1 MVSATPLR
9 QGWRVLLLAALVG
22 APWLEAGDGMF
33 SSVMFRLRGPR
44 RPPPE
49 LVILDVDQDSVAL
62 ADRLTPEEIAASP
75 LWRRMGPWP
84 WPRQLQADLA
94 AAVLDQ
100 GARQVVFTL
109 LYPHP
114 SHFGAADDRAFLQRL
129 TPWRDRV
136 VLVAGYG
143 AETDPAT
150 GVDLVRLRRPV
161 YSLGGLGH
169 DALLEGATGAIEA
182 LPGRRWQR
190 QALAEFP
197 PPHPPALAFAAAARQ
212 PPLSPLGLDFIGPAG
227 SVAVVPAWQVQQ
239 QPPGFWRDRIVLLGR
254 TPSRLSD
261 RRPSPYG
268 PLSSVELQAA
278 ALATVLQDRGFR
290 SLPGLATVVVLLG
303 WGGLGL
309 ALLGRPALAAGT
321 ATTAVLLAVAAL
333 AAAALAWL
341 AGWWLP
347 VSALV
352 AAPLL
357 GGGGRAL
364 GQWRLENRERTYLHQ
379 VLACRVSPALLAD
392 ILREPGPLGTQ
403 LGGSRARCAVLF
415 TDLVDFTPLSAQLEP
430 AELFALL
437 NRYFETIASAVIAE
451 NGLLD
456 KFIGDALMAEFGV
469 PRSRGDA
476 EEARAAVRA
485 ALAMQASLAR
495 LNADLA
501 AQGLPSLHQGIGIHL
516 GEVIA
521 GNLGSS
527 QRLEY
532 TVIGASVNLAS
543 RLEGLT
549 RQFPQFPVLISGA
562 VLAALPG
569 QLDVEPLGEH
579 RLKGWPEPV
588 AVYGLRGMR

>member
-1 MVSATPLR
+1 MARPNVLR
-9 QGWRVLLLAALVG
+9 HGWRVLLVAVLLG
-22 APWLEAGDGMF
+22 APWLEAGDAAF
-33 SSVMFRLRGPR
+33 SSLLFRLRGPR

-62 ADRLTPEEIAASP
+62 EDRLTPEEIAASP

-84 WPRQLQADLA
+84 WPRELQADLA
-94 AAVLDQ
+94 AEVLEQ

-114 SHFGAADDRAFLQRL
+114 SHFGTADDRAFLRRL
-129 TPWRDRV
+129 TPWRHRV

-143 AETDPAT
+143 AEQDPAT
-150 GVDLVRLRRPV
+150 GLELVRLRRPV
-161 YSLGGLGH
+161 YSLGALGL

-182 LPGRRWQR
+182 IPGRRWQL

-197 PPHPPALAFAAAARQ
+197 PPHPPALAFAAAGRQ
-212 PPLSPLGLDFIGPAG
+212 PPLAPLGLDFVGPAG
-227 SVAVVPAWQVQQ
+227 TVPVLPAWQVQQ
-239 QPPGFWRDRIVLLGR
+239 QPPGFWRDRIVVIGR
-254 TPSRLSD
+254 TPSRLAD
-261 RRPSPYG
+261 RRPSPFG

-278 ALATVLQDRGFR
+278 ALATVLQGRGFR
-290 SLPGLATVVVLLG
+290 PLPGPGHVFLLLG
-303 WGGLGL
+303 WAGLGL
-309 ALLGRPALAAGT
+309 GLLGRPAAAAGT
-321 ATTAVLLAVAAL
+321 ATTALLLALAAL

-341 AGWWLP
+341 GGWWLP

-364 GQWRLENRERTYLHQ
+364 GQWRRESEERAYLHQ
-379 VLACRVSPALLAD
+379 VLACRVSPPLLAD

-415 TDLVDFTPLSAQLEP
+415 TDLVGFTPLTAQLEP
-430 AELFALL
+430 GELFALL
-437 NRYFETIASAVIAE
+437 NRYFEAIAAAVIAE

-485 ALAMQASLAR
+485 ALAMQASLVR
-495 LNADLA
+495 LNTDLA
-501 AQGLPSLHQGIGIHL
+501 AHGLPTLRQGIGIHL

-549 RQFPQFPVLISGA
+549 RQFPQFPVLITGA
-562 VLAALPG
+562 VLEALPD
-569 QLDVEPLGEH
+569 QLDVEPLGDH

-588 AVYGLRGMR
+588 AVYGLRGIR